1 MTGDASVPFLGLAS
15 PVMDLIPVLPEGVAP
30 PAAHYAHGVLTEG
43 PRRLLHTSGVVPVGP
58 DGVVPE
64 GIAAQAQVVWS
75 NLALIL
81 DEAGLGVTDVVSVT
95 TYVVPG
101 QDLAPVMAARDRALG
116 GHLAASTLVV
126 VAELAQPS
134 WKLEVAL
141 VAAR

>member
-1 MTGDASVPFLGLAS
+1 VDLT
-15 PVMDLIPVLPEGVAP
+15 PVRPDGIAP
-30 PAAHYAHGVLTEG
+30 PAAHYAHGVLADG
-43 PRRLLHTSGVVPVGP
+43 PQQLLHTSGVVPVGP

-64 GIAAQAQVVWS
+64 GIAAQAEVVWS
-75 NLALIL
+75 NLAAIL
-81 DEAGLGVTDVVSVT
+81 DEAGLGMADVVSVT

-101 QDLAPVMAARDRALG
+101 QDLAPVMAARDQALS

-134 WKLEVAL
+134 WKIEVAV